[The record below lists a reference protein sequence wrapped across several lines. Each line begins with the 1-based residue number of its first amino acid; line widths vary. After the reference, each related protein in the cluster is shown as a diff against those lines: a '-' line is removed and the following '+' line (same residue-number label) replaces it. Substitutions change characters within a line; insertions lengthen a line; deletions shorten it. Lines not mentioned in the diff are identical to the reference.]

1 MSMKETIYRGL
12 ALDVCGVLTTH
23 RSVWQFIHEELGIWE
38 TRAVRFQEQ
47 FLAGTITY
55 REFCEKDAALWA
67 NRPVGELT
75 EIVKRLPYRE
85 GIGELFET
93 AGRLG
98 LRTGL
103 ISTGLTLL
111 TDRIAEDFKVDFSA
125 ANRLVTADGVFTGAV
140 EVLVP
145 HDGKGKE
152 LVKFARTFGMRPDEV
167 IAVGDGASD
176 IPMFRE
182 AGYAVGFGRVTEEV
196 RRAADAT
203 TEEDIPSLVGLL
215 TGMRSR

>member
-1 MSMKETIYRGL
+1 MYTAL

-23 RSVWQFIHEELGIWE
+23 KSVWQFIHEELGIWE
-38 TRAVRFQEQ
+38 THAIHFQEE

-55 REFCEKDAALWA
+55 REFCELDGALWA
-67 NRPVGELT
+67 GKPVAELT
-75 EIVKRLPYRE
+75 GIVGRLPYRE

-93 AGRLG
+93 AARLG
-98 LRTGL
+98 LKTGL

-111 TDRIAEDFKVDFSA
+111 TDRIAADFPVDYAA
-125 ANRLVTADGVFTGAV
+125 ANRLVTADGVFTGGV

-152 LVKFARTFGMRPDEV
+152 LVRFAREVGVSPREV
-167 IAVGDGASD
+167 IAVGDGSSD

-182 AGYAVGFGRVTEEV
+182 AGYAVGFKNTTGEVNSAVDTAVGGDIGALTE
-196 RRAADAT
+196 
-203 TEEDIPSLVGLL
+203 LL
-215 TGMRSR
+215 ERIMEGG